1 MKESN
6 IPDRWRL
13 SNHPLWRAAHEA
25 LRIDLPDGSA
35 RPPET
40 PTAAFN
46 ESDFSNK
53 VTKEV
58 FAKIRYPSAANQRYA
73 KLKQQFDII
82 AALCK
87 NSEVGFKHCMGLMFQ
102 EENYARNLARG
113 SVQDADASDP
123 SIILPPLSV
132 GDKKRG
138 GITDSDVMNL
148 AKKRGRGAHFETS
161 KANKRR

>member
-46 ESDFSNK
+46 ESDLSNK

-58 FAKIRYPSAANQRYA
+58 FAKIRYPSAANQRYT
-73 KLKQQFDII
+73 KLKQQ
-82 AALCK
+82 
-87 NSEVGFKHCMGLMFQ
+87 VGFKHCMGLMFQ